1 MKQNQLQL
9 TNIIRND
16 WKVNYLKKI
25 DLNLLSFKNINKLE
39 DIKMLESNLNKT

>member
-25 DLNLLSFKNINKLE
+25 DLNLLSFKDINKLE

>member
-39 DIKMLESNLNKT
+39 DIKMSESNLNKT

>member
-1 MKQNQLQL
+1 MKQNQIQL

-16 WKVNYLKKI
+16 WKANYIKKI

-39 DIKMLESNLNKT
+39 DIKMSESNLNKT

>member
-1 MKQNQLQL
+1 MKQNQFRL

-25 DLNLLSFKNINKLE
+25 DLNLLSFKIINKLE

>member
-1 MKQNQLQL
+1 MKQNQIQL

-16 WKVNYLKKI
+16 WKANYLKKI

-39 DIKMLESNLNKT
+39 DIKMSESNLNKT

>member
-25 DLNLLSFKNINKLE
+25 DLNLLSFKNINKVE
-39 DIKMLESNLNKT
+39 DIKMSESNLNKT